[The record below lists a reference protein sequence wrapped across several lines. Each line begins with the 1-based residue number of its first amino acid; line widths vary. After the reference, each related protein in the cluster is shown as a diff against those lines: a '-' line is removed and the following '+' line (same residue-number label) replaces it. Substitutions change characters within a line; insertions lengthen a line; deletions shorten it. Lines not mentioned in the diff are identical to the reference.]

1 MLNLL
6 LTATTSVEQT
16 IGQLTNNAN
25 VQGAGTGLD
34 QKINQ
39 VGATGFSLIQK
50 VGIFAAV
57 IVFVIAG
64 IGFLLASGQER
75 DDKKKGLVMKVVG
88 IVLIVGATGIV
99 TAIATLS
106 NSLFS
111 STATTAAATTNGFIH
126 CMAPYLMMF

>member
-1 MLNLL
+1 MWNLL
-6 LTATTSVEQT
+6 LTNTSDV
-16 IGQLTNNAN
+16 IGQLTNQAN

-64 IGFLLASGQER
+64 IGFLLASGQDR

-99 TAIATLS
+99 AAIATFS
-106 NSLFS
+106 NSLFT
-111 STATTAAATTNGFIH
+111 TATTAAQTTNGFITG
-126 CMAPYLMMF
+126 MMPFLF